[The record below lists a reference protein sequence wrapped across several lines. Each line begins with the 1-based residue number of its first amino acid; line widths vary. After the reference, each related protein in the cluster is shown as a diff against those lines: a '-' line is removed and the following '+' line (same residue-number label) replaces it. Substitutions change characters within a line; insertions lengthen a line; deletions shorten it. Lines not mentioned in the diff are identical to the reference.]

1 MLIQTLEKTIGIR
14 LDVALEDIL
23 LTQDDVIV
31 AFTLH
36 NKLLSYNRT
45 LDKRLLT
52 TLTQAISKNNNGK
65 FEIRELVNFL
75 GQIPG
80 RYSQE
85 AVLN

>member
-1 MLIQTLEKTIGIR
+1 M
-14 LDVALEDIL
+14 ALEDIL
-23 LTQDDVIV
+23 LSQDDVIV

-36 NKLLSYNRT
+36 DKLLSYNRT

-52 TLTQAISKNNNGK
+52 TITEAISKNKNGK
-65 FEIRELVNFL
+65 FEVRELVNFL
-75 GQIPG
+75 AQIPG

>member
-1 MLIQTLEKTIGIR
+1 L
-14 LDVALEDIL
+14 ALEDIL
-23 LTQDDVIV
+23 LSQDDVIV

-36 NKLLSYNRT
+36 DKLLSYNRT

-52 TLTQAISKNNNGK
+52 TITEAISKNKNGK
-65 FEIRELVNFL
+65 FEVRELVNFL
-75 GQIPG
+75 AQIPG

>member
-1 MLIQTLEKTIGIR
+1 
-14 LDVALEDIL
+14 
-23 LTQDDVIV
+23 V

-36 NKLLSYNRT
+36 KKLLSYNQT

-75 GQIPG
+75 GQIQG

-85 AVLN
+85 SVLN

>member
-1 MLIQTLEKTIGIR
+1 VAPPSNATVDIPLLIQTLERTVGIR
-14 LDVALEDIL
+14 LDVALEDIF

-52 TLTQAISKNNNGK
+52 ALT
-65 FEIRELVNFL
+65 
-75 GQIPG
+75 
-80 RYSQE
+80 
-85 AVLN
+85 